1 MDWQNC
7 KHEWREL
14 VDSLWH
20 SEIETAVECKKCGC
34 PGAKD
39 NKTGEVYWPAT

>member
-14 VDSLWH
+14 VDSQWH